1 MVHVSEHPQELVD
14 LYAKLADHRRQ
25 LLRMLE
31 GMTEEQ
37 AEVHPNGE
45 WSVKQQLA
53 HLCQAEE
60 AWVDWALTVLEN
72 PGTQVGQ
79 TREEGQIFTRGV
91 DTADQFPLKYWLTRL
106 KTARAQTLRRIA
118 SANLTPENLQRKGIH
133 RTFGEMTVL
142 QFLRALY
149 RHDRMHMDQIAGRPP
164 SFIPGQRPSGEQ

>member
-1 MVHVSEHPQELVD
+1 MATVSPVPEELAD
-14 LYAKLADHRRQ
+14 LYRKLADHRRQ

-31 GMTEEQ
+31 AMPEEH

-53 HLCQAEE
+53 HLCHAEE
-60 AWVDWALTVLEN
+60 AWVDWALTVLEK
-72 PGTQVGQ
+72 PGSQVGQ
-79 TREEGQIFTRGV
+79 TREEGQVFTREV
-91 DTADQFPLKYWLTRL
+91 DTADRMPLKYWVTRL
-106 KTARAQTLRRIA
+106 KTTRAQSLRRLA
-118 SANLTPENLQRKGIH
+118 SAPLTPETLHRKGVH

-164 SFIPGQRPSGEQ
+164 SFIPGQRPQTG